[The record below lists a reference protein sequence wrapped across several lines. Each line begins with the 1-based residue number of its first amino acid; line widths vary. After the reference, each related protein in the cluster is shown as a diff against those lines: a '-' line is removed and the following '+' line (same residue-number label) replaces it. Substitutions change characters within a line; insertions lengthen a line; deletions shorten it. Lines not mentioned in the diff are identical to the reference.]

1 MDVLI
6 RAIIHQ
12 AVCDYRLLRRYGV
25 IKDGWVTSRL
35 ADIGRKLSIDKMSQQ
50 DVVSLIQFIY
60 SDETRE
66 LLDFIGLN
74 ITTEDLMDLLDKRI
88 EEDDD
93 GEYDLPEGYTD
104 SFDRGI

>member
-1 MDVLI
+1 
-6 RAIIHQ
+6 
-12 AVCDYRLLRRYGV
+12 
-25 IKDGWVTSRL
+25 
-35 ADIGRKLSIDKMSQQ
+35 MSQQ